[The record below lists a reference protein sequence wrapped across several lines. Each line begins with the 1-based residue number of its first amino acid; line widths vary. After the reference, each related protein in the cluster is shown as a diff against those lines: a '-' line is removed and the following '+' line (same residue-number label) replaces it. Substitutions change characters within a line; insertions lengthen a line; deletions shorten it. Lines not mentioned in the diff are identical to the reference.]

1 MINLYINE
9 PQLLK
14 INIYF
19 LFTNY
24 KHSNLNPELKSSHLP
39 CATHTIGEVTPPNH
53 GSQVVL
59 GAFDRTPCRQY
70 TDSEGYVFFNT
81 EKGKE
86 ITKLVI
92 LIKTLIL
99 NYVIVCIVISS
110 VLLYEGIKIGWEN
123 DIRLVSF
130 FFADLIYF
138 LLKGIKN

>member
-39 CATHTIGEVTPPNH
+39 CATLGTPPDH
-53 GSQVVL
+53 SSQVVL
-59 GAFDRTPCRQY
+59 GAFDRTPCQQE

-99 NYVIVCIVISS
+99 NYIIVCIVLSS